1 MHDFVYIL
9 RRSYIAYFPLFLS
22 DLHILSATCSTKR
35 FEVTLLYHILKITM
49 ADSKTELDSVIDS
62 NGRGYHAFKAGQY
75 FLPND
80 LVSCIMSHGASGGV
94 IIRFTL

>member
-1 MHDFVYIL
+1 
-9 RRSYIAYFPLFLS
+9 
-22 DLHILSATCSTKR
+22 
-35 FEVTLLYHILKITM
+35 M